1 MSTTATFFFHVYS
14 ESDGHR
20 IPHVSYPVVISPA
33 KQAEL
38 AVYQNLLIL
47 PAGADA
53 KIKHQCHIFNWH

>member
-1 MSTTATFFFHVYS
+1 MPTIGIFFFPIFS
-14 ESDGHR
+14 KSDGYL
-20 IPHVSYPVVISPA
+20 ISHVSYPVVISPA

-38 AVYQNLLIL
+38 AVYKNLLIL